1 MLCDDRQAA
10 RIVKLLH
17 SGINQEVHARFDCLA
32 CAWVCEDC
40 LRVRLRMVGDVVRA
54 ADGEVHNV
62 NDVEMTKN
70 SNEVVCV
77 MGMEENATGP
87 IFICARVA
95 LWPLL
100 MFAVARV
107 AGAL

>member
-32 CAWVCEDC
+32 RAWVCEDC

-62 NDVEMTKN
+62 NDVEMPRN
-70 SNEVVCV
+70 SNEVARA
-77 MGMEENATGP
+77 MGIEENVTGP

-107 AGAL
+107 ADAL